1 MFIMLEF
8 GMLCSEDKLKN
19 HKKAKMDVSLLKVNL
34 FSVVQLLLIDAH
46 KAGIKHPEAIFIK
59 AIKTADVGKK
69 HTRGKRAV
77 HLADNDVTDLEE
89 DDDSN
94 YPSMNKEQ
102 KVLAQIFR
110 ELDDLKMFSSAK
122 KGALGMASEQVEMS
136 KESEEQSKSF

>member
-1 MFIMLEF
+1 
-8 GMLCSEDKLKN
+8 MLCQEDKLTK
-19 HKKAKMDVSLLKVNL
+19 HKKTKMDVSLLKVKL

-59 AIKTADVGKK
+59 AIKTADVGKN
-69 HTRGKRAV
+69 HPRGKRAV
-77 HLADNDVTDLEE
+77 HLADDDVTDLE
-89 DDDSN
+89 DNDNSN

-122 KGALGMASEQVEMS
+122 KGALEMTTEEAVIS
-136 KESEEQSKSF
+136 KQSEESSNNL